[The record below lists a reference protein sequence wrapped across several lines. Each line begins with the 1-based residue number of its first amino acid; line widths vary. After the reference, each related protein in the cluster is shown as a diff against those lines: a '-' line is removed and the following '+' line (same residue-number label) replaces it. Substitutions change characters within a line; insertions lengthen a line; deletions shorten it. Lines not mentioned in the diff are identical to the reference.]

1 MNSLQSLSGSSLEQF
16 IDGHENENVMKK
28 TNYNVALFLEF
39 LVLKGEI
46 RQIMDKYHVLIPQEL
61 NKEYGRGIRAQFPIL
76 NFRRTISTYF
86 QDALFYSN

>member
-1 MNSLQSLSGSSLEQF
+1 MNRLQSLSGSSLEQF

-46 RQIMDKYHVLIPQEL
+46 RQIMDKYIDSSRTEQGIQTRNTSLISNFEL
-61 NKEYGRGIRAQFPIL
+61 P
-76 NFRRTISTYF
+76 
-86 QDALFYSN
+86 

>member
-1 MNSLQSLSGSSLEQF
+1 MNRLQSLSGSSLEQF

-46 RQIMDKYHVLIPQEL
+46 RQIMDKYIDSSRAEQ
-61 NKEYGRGIRAQFPIL
+61 GIRTRNTSLIS
-76 NFRRTISTYF
+76 NFE
-86 QDALFYSN
+86 LP